1 MNPATTTTRLDL
13 KVHGMDCAEE
23 VATLKH
29 ALVPLTGEER
39 LAFDV
44 LRGRLV
50 VDMNGVKVG
59 EKEVLAAIGKTGLRA
74 EPFTRTATGPARG
87 ARLRSASTL
96 AGAALLVAAFVTHVM
111 IDGIAGALGSEGMG
125 IAHAVPWSVRG
136 IYFAAIA
143 AAGWMVFPK
152 ALSSIARMRP
162 DMNLLMTIAVIG
174 AVVIGE
180 YFEAATVTV
189 LFAVSLA
196 LESWSVGR
204 ARRAIEALL
213 SLAPPTARVKQDG
226 KEVELSPADVAV
238 GDVFVVKP
246 GERIALDGVVVAG
259 ASAVNQAPVTGESAP
274 VEKAEGAEVFAGT
287 VNGDGALDVRV
298 TKAAEDSTVARIAR
312 LVEDAQSKRSRS
324 EKFVERFAAVY
335 TPVVLA
341 LALLTALL
349 PPLVFDAAWA
359 EWAYRALV
367 LLVIGC
373 PCALVIS
380 TPVAIVAGLAASA
393 AHGVL
398 VKSGEHLETPA
409 GLKAIA
415 LDKTGTL
422 TTGRPKV
429 IDVVPF
435 DEHDKTA
442 LLRIAAS
449 LEAKSEHPI
458 AHAVVE
464 AARAAGI
471 DPPPAES
478 FVAIR
483 GKGASGVVDGEEH
496 WLGSHRY
503 LDERK
508 QETPEVHKQLKAL
521 SADGKTIVVV
531 GNARHVC
538 GFITVADAIRDDA
551 SANVA
556 ALRAAGIEHIV
567 MLTGDNAGTA
577 KAVARLTG
585 VLEVHAELM
594 PEDKLRI
601 IEELARRYG
610 AVAMVGDGVNDAPA
624 MAKASLGIAMGA
636 VGSDAA
642 IEAADVALMSDDLS
656 AVPWLVH
663 HSRRVVAVVRQNI
676 AFALIVKAAV
686 VALTVVGTASLW
698 MAIAADMGA
707 SLIVVANGLRLLRG
721 AAVSAGTMRSLG
733 HARGP
738 TEARIIP
745 PP

>member
-1 MNPATTTTRLDL
+1 MTTTAKLDL
-13 KVHGMDCAEE
+13 KIRGMDCAEE
-23 VATLKH
+23 VATLRH
-29 ALVPLTGEER
+29 ALVPLTGEAP

-50 VDMNGVKVG
+50 IDMTGVKVG
-59 EKEVLAAIGKTGLRA
+59 EKDVLAAIGKTGLHA
-74 EPFTRTATGPARG
+74 EPFNRLETRPAHG
-87 ARLRSASTL
+87 ARTRGASTL
-96 AGAALLVAAFVTHVM
+96 AGAALLIAAFVTHVK
-111 IDGIAGALGSEGMG
+111 IDGFAGAFGSEGMG
-125 IAHAVPWSVRG
+125 IAHAVPGLVRFLY
-136 IYFAAIA
+136 IAAIA
-143 AAGWMVFPK
+143 AAGWMVLPK
-152 ALSSIARMRP
+152 ALSSIARIRP
-162 DMNLLMTIAVIG
+162 DMNLLMTIAVAG

-180 YFEAATVTV
+180 YFEAAAVTV
-189 LFAVSLA
+189 LFAVSLS

-213 SLAPPTARVKQDG
+213 SLTPPTARVRRDG
-226 KEVELSPADVAV
+226 REIAVAPADVTV
-238 GDVFVVKP
+238 GEVFVVKP
-246 GERIALDGVVVAG
+246 GERIPLDGVVVVG

-298 TKAAEDSTVARIAR
+298 TKVAADSTVAHIAR

-324 EKFVERFAAVY
+324 EVFVERFASVY

-341 LALLTALL
+341 LSLLTALA
-349 PPLVFDAAWA
+349 PPLLFHAARA

-380 TPVAIVAGLAASA
+380 TPVAIVAGLAAA
-393 AHGVL
+393 ASRGVL
-398 VKSGEHLETPA
+398 VKSGEHLETPS

-435 DEHDKTA
+435 GEHDKTA

-449 LEAKSEHPI
+449 LEQKSEHPI
-458 AHAVVE
+458 AHAVLE

-471 DPPPAES
+471 DPPPAGN

-483 GKGASGVVDGEEH
+483 GNGASGVVEGEEH

-508 QETPEVHKQLKAL
+508 QETPEVHRQLEAL

-556 ALRAAGIEHIV
+556 AMRAAGIEHIV

-577 KAVARLTG
+577 KAVAKLTG
-585 VLEVHAELM
+585 VIEVHAELM
-594 PEDKLRI
+594 PEDKLRLV
-601 IEELARRYG
+601 EELTRHYG
-610 AVAMVGDGVNDAPA
+610 AVAMIGDGVNDAPA

-656 AVPWLVH
+656 AVPWLVR
-663 HSRRVVAVVRQNI
+663 HSRRVVSVVRQNV

-686 VALTVVGTASLW
+686 VVLTVVGTASLW

-721 AAVSAGTMRSLG
+721 AAPSASL
-733 HARGP
+733 P
-738 TEARIIP
+738 K
-745 PP
+745 

>member
-1 MNPATTTTRLDL
+1 
-13 KVHGMDCAEE
+13 MDCAEE

-39 LAFDV
+39 LSFDV
-44 LRGRLV
+44 LRGRLL
-50 VDMNGVKVG
+50 VDMNGVAAG
-59 EKEVLAAIGKTGLRA
+59 ERGVLAAIKKTGLRA
-74 EPFTRTATGPARG
+74 EPFTRAPAGPSREAR
-87 ARLRSASTL
+87 RRSASTIL
-96 AGAALLVAAFVTHVM
+96 GAALLAAAFATHVTLE
-111 IDGIAGALGSEGMG
+111 GLTAALGSEGMG
-125 IAHAVPWSVRG
+125 IAHSVPWLVRA
-136 IYFAAIA
+136 IYLAAIA

-152 ALSSIARMRP
+152 AISSVRRVRP

-174 AVVIGE
+174 AVAIGE

-213 SLAPPTARVKQDG
+213 SLAPPTARVKRDG
-226 KEVELSPADVAV
+226 GEVELSPADVNV
-238 GDVFVVKP
+238 GDVFVVRP
-246 GERIALDGVVVAG
+246 GERIALDGTITDG
-259 ASAVNQAPVTGESAP
+259 ASAINQAPVTGESVP
-274 VEKAEGAEVFAGT
+274 IEKGVGADVFAGT
-287 VNGDGALDVRV
+287 VNGDGALEVRV
-298 TKAAEDSTVARIAR
+298 TKAAEDSTVAHIAR

-324 EKFVERFAAVY
+324 EKFVERFAAIY

-341 LALLTALL
+341 LAVLTAVV
-349 PPLVFDAAWA
+349 PPLLFGGAWAAWS
-359 EWAYRALV
+359 YRALV

-380 TPVAIVAGLAASA
+380 TPVAIVAGLAAA
-393 AHGVL
+393 AARGVL

-409 GLKAIA
+409 RIKAIA

-422 TTGRPKV
+422 TTGKPTV
-429 IDVVPF
+429 IDVVPLA
-435 DEHDKTA
+435 EHDRKA
-442 LLRIAAS
+442 VLRIAAA
-449 LEAKSEHPI
+449 LELKSEHPI

-464 AARAAGI
+464 AARAEGI
-471 DPPPAES
+471 AAPPVES

-483 GKGASGVVDGEEH
+483 GKGASGIVEGEEH
-496 WLGSHRY
+496 WLGSHRF
-503 LDERK
+503 LDEKK
-508 QETPEVHKQLKAL
+508 QETPEVHKQLEAL

-538 GFITVADAIRDDA
+538 GFITVADEIRKDA

-556 ALRAAGIEHIV
+556 LLRAAGVEHVV
-567 MLTGDNAGTA
+567 MLTGDNLGTA
-577 KAVARLTG
+577 NAVARLTG
-585 VLEVHAELM
+585 VLEVRAELM
-594 PEDKLRI
+594 PEDKLRMVD
-601 IEELARRYG
+601 ELRQKYG
-610 AVAMVGDGVNDAPA
+610 DVAMIGDGVNDAPA

-656 AVPWLVH
+656 AVPWLVGH
-663 HSRRVVAVVRQNI
+663 ARRVVAIVRQNI
-676 AFALIVKAAV
+676 AFALAVKAV
-686 VALTVVGTASLW
+686 VVILTAVGTASLW

-721 AAVSAGTMRSLG
+721 DAALRSAK
-733 HARGP
+733 
-738 TEARIIP
+738 
-745 PP
+745 